1 MVDTVSSSGL
11 TPSYPEDKKLPIGE
25 LQNRDALKADQL
37 QGVIHPAMNPDIKP
51 TVLGGVTSKAKINET
66 GHNPETEQL
75 RDDINKTNQFLT
87 AVLAFFWTAL
97 SYLNIFAYFYK
108 KPELSLTA
116 PGEVEK
122 IKAEKMEV
130 SGEQLSQAAQ
140 FLISYLAKNEESLNA
155 EGIFRISG
163 RQPVVN
169 QIIDKLMHAS
179 SGNQHDEISKVD
191 PQPSSFDV
199 AAALKQLFGQM
210 NLFGS
215 PELKKQFLEV
225 GNELISSGM
234 KPEETI
240 ERLKALVGQ
249 LSDQQKNDLSAM
261 LDLLGKVEQHKDVNL
276 MTFSNLAIV
285 FGPRLVTI
293 EDPIE
298 ILQATKQT
306 NAVAENLIVYRDKIF

>member
-1 MVDTVSSSGL
+1 MVDKISDGGL
-11 TPSYPEDKKLPIGE
+11 PPSYPEDKKVPIDD
-25 LQNRDALKADQL
+25 LKNRDALKADQL
-37 QGVIHPAMNPDIKP
+37 QGVINPTQTMPKA

-75 RDDINKTNQFLT
+75 RDSFNKTNQFLA

-122 IKAEKMEV
+122 IKAEKEV

-155 EGIFRISG
+155 EGIFRLSG

-169 QIIDKLMHAS
+169 QIIDKLLHAP
-179 SGNQHDEISKVD
+179 SGNQQDEISKMD
-191 PQPSSFDV
+191 PKPSSFDV

-210 NLFGS
+210 NLFGRS
-215 PELKKQFLEV
+215 PELKRQFLEV
-225 GNELISSGM
+225 GNELLSSGM
-234 KPEETI
+234 KSEETI

-249 LSDQQKNDLSAM
+249 LSDQQKKDLTSM
-261 LDLLGKVEQHKDVNL
+261 LDLLGKVEQHKSVNL

-285 FGPRLVTI
+285 FGPRLVVI

-298 ILQATKQT
+298 MLQATKQT